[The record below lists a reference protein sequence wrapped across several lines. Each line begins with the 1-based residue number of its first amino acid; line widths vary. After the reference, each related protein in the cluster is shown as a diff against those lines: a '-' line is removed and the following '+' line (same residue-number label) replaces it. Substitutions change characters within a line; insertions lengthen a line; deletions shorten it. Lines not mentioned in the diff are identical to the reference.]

1 MVRAD
6 HFKSCLF
13 ALFVACVSPMP
24 REEVVTALNEA
35 IDQREEGLLVK
46 NPASTYCPDKRKG
59 GDSYSNTSGICL
71 QTVGVYGRLS
81 TLPLQEVVG

>member
-1 MVRAD
+1 
-6 HFKSCLF
+6 
-13 ALFVACVSPMP
+13 MP

-59 GDSYSNTSGICL
+59 GGTSYSNTSGICL
-71 QTVGVYGRLS
+71 QTVDVYGRLS
-81 TLPLQEVVG
+81 TLPFQEVVG